1 MAISFGKSDVG
12 NRDASELDD
21 SGALVASSGAAGRSQ
36 GRLWIVCSLASIGV
50 QTDYIRCLVEYD
62 QSPILLHKRGERG
75 VARGTTIAL
84 SRPGARPCSTL
95 VTVLGM
101 GETRRRQKHCT
112 ELGTSVKPSRASRL
126 AVG

>member
-1 MAISFGKSDVG
+1 MKSEGG
-12 NRDASELDD
+12 NRDASRLDD
-21 SGALVASSGAAGRSQ
+21 FEALEASGGAAGPSQ
-36 GRLWIVCSLASIGV
+36 GSGLIVGSYGFIGI
-50 QTDYIRCLVEYD
+50 QSDCIRCLVEYD

-112 ELGTSVKPSRASRL
+112 ELGTAVKPSRASWL
-126 AVG
+126 GVA